1 MSSATTPGTFD
12 AFYPSRAR
20 RCRLSTSDAPR
31 IRPITTGSS
40 MLAIT
45 LSFPPQRA
53 QVSVDGEQP
62 WHVVV
67 SIEFDCD
74 DRALEFERYLAA
86 GATF

>member
-1 MSSATTPGTFD
+1 
-12 AFYPSRAR
+12 
-20 RCRLSTSDAPR
+20 
-31 IRPITTGSS
+31 
-40 MLAIT
+40 MLAIA

>member
-1 MSSATTPGTFD
+1 
-12 AFYPSRAR
+12 
-20 RCRLSTSDAPR
+20 
-31 IRPITTGSS
+31 

-62 WHVVV
+62 WHV